1 MKQLIIIC
9 LSICTLL
16 STSAFGAQALDIA
29 LEMNSFKAE
38 YYATSQQGIIKVSGC
53 NQCDE
58 NIYHFDHTVKIVKNN
73 QPISI
78 DLFIKDYWNA
88 EYPTIFLDPAT
99 KSIILIAY

>member
-1 MKQLIIIC
+1 MKKLIIIC

-16 STSAFGAQALDIA
+16 STSAFGAKALDIA

-38 YYATSQQGIIKVSGC
+38 YYATSKQGIIKVSGC
-53 NQCDE
+53 NQCE
-58 NIYHFDHTVKIVKNN
+58 EKIYRFDDTVKIVKNN

-78 DLFIKDYWNA
+78 DIFIKDYWNA